1 MNTQNSD
8 GHTALMFAY
17 NGRNQVATLLDKYSD
32 FIKQGDSDNNTKII
46 QDALATHTDIVQALV
61 DAGADASIQDKE
73 GHTAADFDYKPKAK
87 KSEASDDA
95 ALNGGAAAADAPA
108 AAESKDEL

>member
-1 MNTQNSD
+1 MCIRD
-8 GHTALMFAY
+8 RGHP
-17 NGRNQVATLLDKYSD
+17 
-32 FIKQGDSDNNTKII
+32 
-46 QDALATHTDIVQALV
+46 
-61 DAGADASIQDKE
+61 
-73 GHTAADFDYKPKAK
+73 AADFDYKPKAK